1 MQILVNSDGYG
12 WTLYPSGDEIRWYLD
27 NTGPFGRVV
36 VCRYRHGENVSEI
49 THVFIIK
56 RLK

>member
-1 MQILVNSDGYG
+1 MRILVNSDGYG

-27 NTGPFGRVV
+27 NTWPFGRVV
-36 VCRYRHGENVSEI
+36 VYRYRNGESEI